1 MAADVGMSRSTS
13 MMRGLAQR
21 LVDREANGKKPLNA
35 RAAFGE
41 VVAKLRR
48 PLVAL
53 TGVNGFRALLSRALA
68 LANAEVR
75 WLNAVHIK
83 ADGSLEC
90 PAEVAQLDKK
100 EVAIGEAVLIAH
112 FLGLLVTFIGES
124 LTSRLVQDAWPGAP
138 IKDFDSITAG
148 ASKKEK

>member
-1 MAADVGMSRSTS
+1 MTRSTPR
-13 MMRGLAQR
+13 MRDFSKLLIAY
-21 LVDREANGKKPLNA
+21 EAKENKASGTNA
-35 RAAFGE
+35 PAAFGSAVE
-41 VVAKLRR
+41 KLRG

-53 TGVNGFRALLSRALA
+53 TGTRGFRSLLSRALA

-100 EVAIGEAVLIAH
+100 EVATGEVVLIAYL
-112 FLGLLVTFIGES
+112 FGLLVTFIGES
-124 LTSRLVQDAWPGAP
+124 LTLRLVQDAWPGVP
-138 IKDFDSITAG
+138 IKDFDS
-148 ASKKEK
+148 SKKGDSTEEE